1 MPVLAPE
8 CADNSECPPWNAC
21 INRQCLNPCAVT
33 DPCATN
39 AFCKVQDHE
48 PICTCPEGYFG
59 DPRVSCTKRKFV
71 TRFQEFTVINVIFE
85 QGKFECTLIVFLLAV
100 VVVGC
105 QTNDDCPQTEACNN
119 RDCVDPCNCGTN
131 AQCYVNNHKPV
142 CYCPV
147 GFTGNPEVACVPGKN
162 MTLFQC
168 MLWAKQ
174 LD

>member
-1 MPVLAPE
+1 MPASTDSVSILAQSQIHAPQTHSVKCRITNPSALAPKDISGILE
-8 CADNSECPPWNAC
+8 YPAPS
-21 INRQCLNPCAVT
+21 
-33 DPCATN
+33 
-39 AFCKVQDHE
+39 
-48 PICTCPEGYFG
+48 
-59 DPRVSCTKRKFV
+59 VSFV
-71 TRFQEFTVINVIFE
+71 TCFQEFTVINVIFE
-85 QGKFECTLIVFLLAV
+85 QGKFECILIVFLLAV

-147 GFTGNPEVACVPGKN
+147 GFTGNPEVACVPGEN

-168 MLWAKQ
+168 MMWAKL